1 MTQAIDKPAQSVTAD
16 PSGAGIN
23 YWPVKTRELHSH
35 HFDSTIWND
44 FEFRHDDIVIAT
56 YGKSGTTWMQ
66 QIVAQLIFNGQEGLN
81 VGEMSP
87 WMDLRVPPAPVKLAA
102 VKAQTHRR
110 FLKTHLPVDALVFS
124 PQVKYI
130 YIGRDGRDVL
140 WSLYNHHA
148 NANATFYDLL
158 NNTPGLVGPPLAPP
172 SSSVREYFL
181 DWLENDGYPFWSL
194 WDNMRSWWQVRHLPN
209 VLMVHYA
216 QLKQDLPG
224 QMRRIAAFLET
235 PVDESR
241 WEAIVEHCTFDYMKR
256 NAEQVAPLGGMI
268 FEGGAQTFI
277 NKGTNGRWRDTLT
290 DADIRWYEAVA
301 QAQLGEDCAYW
312 LANGELPAG

>member
-1 MTQAIDKPAQSVTAD
+1 M
-16 PSGAGIN
+16 N

-35 HFDSTIWND
+35 HFDSTIWNH
-44 FEFRHDDIVIAT
+44 FQFRNDDIVIAT

-87 WMDLRVPPAPVKLAA
+87 WMDLRVPPAPVKMAA
-102 VKAQTHRR
+102 VEAQTHRR

-148 NANATFYDLL
+148 NANATFYDLI
-158 NNTPGLVGPPLAPP
+158 NNTPGLVGPPLEPP

-181 DWLENDGYPFWSL
+181 NWLENDGYPFWSL

-241 WEAIVEHCTFDYMKR
+241 WETIVEHCTFDYMKR

-301 QAQLGEDCAYW
+301 QAQLGEECAYW
-312 LANGELPAG
+312 LANGEPPLN